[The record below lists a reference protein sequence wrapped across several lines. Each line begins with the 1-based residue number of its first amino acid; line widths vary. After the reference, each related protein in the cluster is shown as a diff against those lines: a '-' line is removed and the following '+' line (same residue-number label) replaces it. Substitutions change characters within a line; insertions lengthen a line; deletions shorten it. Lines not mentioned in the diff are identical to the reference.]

1 MFFVIF
7 YGFQEKNSTMSLHTL
22 NPKRTLKKKKKRPK
36 RTKTNKCKPK

>member
-22 NPKRTLKKKKKRPK
+22 NPKRTLKKKRPK